1 MNMGLIEPIQN
12 GGMIGIY
19 WKRLECEWTHPR
31 GGICCG
37 ARSAR
42 TTRSSL
48 NPSLWQIQ
56 GDNPCALVGSQ
67 TSRFSDMFQDPVF
80 SNIFQYFPV
89 FSNIFQYVPIFSN
102 MFQYFPVCSNILQ
115 CFEMFPIATSPIIRL
130 NSGGTS
136 ETVSGVP
143 SSRYSLVEI
152 SHRCWLLKCQN
163 WMEDLQATKPLIKR
177 PYPRRQWIIPH
188 GRTIQLGES

>member
-1 MNMGLIEPIQN
+1 
-12 GGMIGIY
+12 
-19 WKRLECEWTHPR
+19 
-31 GGICCG
+31 
-37 ARSAR
+37 
-42 TTRSSL
+42 
-48 NPSLWQIQ
+48 
-56 GDNPCALVGSQ
+56 
-67 TSRFSDMFQDPVF
+67 MFQYFPIFPICSNIFQHVPIF
-80 SNIFQYFPV
+80 SNIFQYFPTC
-89 FSNIFQYVPIFSN
+89 SNIFQYVPIFSN

-115 CFEMFPIATSPIIRL
+115 YFEMFPIVTSPIIRL

-188 GRTIQLGES
+188 GRTIQLGESWQPDVRRWMVG